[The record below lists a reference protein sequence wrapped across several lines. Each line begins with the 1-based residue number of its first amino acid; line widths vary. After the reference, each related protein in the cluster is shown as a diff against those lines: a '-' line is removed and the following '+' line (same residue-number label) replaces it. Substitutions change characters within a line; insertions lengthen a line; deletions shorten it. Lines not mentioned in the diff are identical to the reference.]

1 MPSKKQSQPT
11 RRASQKPAVEDGAEQ
26 VRARIVA
33 AARQHFLSHG
43 FRGVTMDDLAR
54 ELGMSKKT
62 FYAHFSSKLALVE
75 AVIRDKAD
83 RVEADLARI
92 TARPSPDFMKTL
104 HELLAC
110 MQGHTGEILPPFI
123 RDLRREA
130 PDLFKIIEDRR
141 RKLIQLHFASLF
153 ARGRELGKVRKDV
166 PTELIVGVLLAAT
179 QAIMNPAKMEELGL
193 SPKQGYLG
201 IIRIVLEG
209 ALTTRR
215 RVS

>member
-1 MPSKKQSQPT
+1 MATKRHSRARPRAGQRNPSDTST
-11 RRASQKPAVEDGAEQ
+11 AQ
-26 VRARIVA
+26 VRARIIA

-83 RVEADLARI
+83 RVETDLARI
-92 TARPSPDFMKTL
+92 TAQPSSDFMKTL

-153 ARGRELGKVRKDV
+153 ARGREQGKVRKDV

-179 QAIMNPAKMEELGL
+179 QAIMNPAMMEVLGL

-201 IIRIVLEG
+201 IISIVLEG

-215 RVS
+215 RIS